1 MAVGL
6 LAAAGLMAAQ
16 ASPPSVAAICAA
28 VDHPPSAATSVS
40 VSPAAKAESARLTAE
55 ATALVATRSKSTV
68 TEAIAKLQQAA
79 QLDPSN
85 AAAFARLA
93 NVHGLSPRYADVPH
107 PVAEAQQWQA
117 VSRAYALAPDDLPVL
132 QALANAVVV
141 NGRDLACAERI
152 LLRARRKDPLNADT
166 SFGLSSLRGSRGD
179 FAAAYADLDLAIANA
194 APAQRLA
201 FQYNSGRLY
210 LMARD
215 HARVISHYELLIAAN
230 PLDSRNWLARFYR
243 GLAFS
248 ALGNNE
254 QALREVMLAP
264 PGPDGDAGAL
274 ANQARLQIL
283 GGARVEGLAN
293 LQRQLDRDRRG
304 QHVVSYKI
312 AAVYEALGDRDAAF
326 RWLHR
331 YLREIDGL
339 ASWLLWLERDPR
351 WDALRKDPRYSKL
364 LTAAGPSQGAS
375 KPSVPR

>member
-6 LAAAGLMAAQ
+6 LVAAGLMAAQ
-16 ASPPSVAAICAA
+16 ASLPSVAAICAA
-28 VDHPPSAATSVS
+28 VDHPPSAAASVG
-40 VSPAAKAESARLTAE
+40 VSPAAKAGSARLTAE
-55 ATALVATRSKSTV
+55 ASALVAARSNRTV

-85 AAAFARLA
+85 AAAFAVLA
-93 NVHGLSPRYADVPH
+93 SVHGLSPRYADVPH
-107 PVAEAQQWQA
+107 PVAEAQQWPA

-141 NGRDLACAERI
+141 KGRDLACAERI
-152 LLRARRKDPLNADT
+152 LLRARRNDPLNADT

-201 FQYNSGRLY
+201 FQYSSGRLY

-230 PLDSRNWLARFYR
+230 PQDSRNGLARFYR
-243 GLAFS
+243 GLAYS

-254 QALREVMLAP
+254 QALREVMLLP

-283 GGARVEGLAN
+283 GGAREAGIAN
-293 LQRQLDRDRRG
+293 LQLLLGRDRRG
-304 QHVVSYKI
+304 QHVVSYQI
-312 AAVYEALGDRDAAF
+312 AAVYEALGNRDAAF
-326 RWLHR
+326 RWL
-331 YLREIDGL
+331 LRSNREVDGL
-339 ASWLLWLERDPR
+339 GSWLLWLERDPR
-351 WDALRKDPRYSKL
+351 WDELRKDPRFAGVL
-364 LTAAGPSQGAS
+364 AAARPGD
-375 KPSVPR
+375 